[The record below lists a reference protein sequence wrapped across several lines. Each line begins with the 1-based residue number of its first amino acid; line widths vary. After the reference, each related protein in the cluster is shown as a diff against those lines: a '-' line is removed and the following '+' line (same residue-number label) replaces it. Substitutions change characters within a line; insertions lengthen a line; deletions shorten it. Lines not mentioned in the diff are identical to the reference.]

1 MLSQYTP
8 LNNRAIIV
16 PEKDTFVEDSIF
28 ESVRSRFTKAKLIFY
43 STYNENTIKEIGDCN
58 LVKSVVVETH
68 LIEKIDINN
77 TVIYTVPI
85 NAIVLIE
92 K

>member
-1 MLSQYTP
+1 VSDYIP

-16 PEKDTFVEDSIF
+16 PEKETFIEDSIF
-28 ESVRSRFTKAKLIFY
+28 ESVRSRFTKAKLVKY
-43 STYNENTIKEIGDCN
+43 STYNENVIGEIGDCN

-68 LIEKIDINN
+68 LIEKIDINS
-77 TVIYTVPI
+77 TTIYTIPI